1 MEEFG
6 YNLTADLIRKSRTYG
21 MADVHYMIY
30 ADLRAC
36 GWTMRNAWMVA
47 FNGQGTNWTK
57 DMLEKEM
64 NRLESLESVQKRI
77 EEVTGGRTSDKEE
90 LTPEE
95 LAKATS
101 KEKILKDLV
110 LAQRK
115 AKYGSPE
122 WLKIVAAIAEYNK
135 IKQDDIQV
143 EDTTVH
149 YYLPVSMP
157 SSCSECIIFK
167 NGKANFKDKKGKG

>member
-47 FNGQGTNWTK
+47 FNGYGVNWTK

-77 EEVTGGRTSDKEE
+77 EEVTGKRTSDKED

-95 LAKATS
+95 LAKETS

-110 LAQRK
+110 IARRRYK
-115 AKYGSPE
+115 EGSKE
-122 WLKIVAAIAEYNK
+122 WTEQTKLIAEYSR

-149 YYLPVSMP
+149 FHLPVSYP
-157 SSCSECIIFK
+157 NRCEECLIFK
-167 NGKANFKDKKGKG
+167 NGKAKLKPKPKG

>member
-36 GWTMRNAWMVA
+36 GWSMRNAWMVA

-77 EEVTGGRTSDKEE
+77 EEVMGKRTSDKED

-95 LAKATS
+95 LAKETS

-110 LAQRK
+110 IARRRYK
-115 AKYGSPE
+115 EGSKE
-122 WLKIVAAIAEYNK
+122 WTEQTKLIAEYSR

-149 YYLPVSMP
+149 FHLPVSYP
-157 SSCSECIIFK
+157 NRCEECLIFK
-167 NGKANFKDKKGKG
+167 NGKAKLKPKPKG

>member
-57 DMLEKEM
+57 DMLEKE
-64 NRLESLESVQKRI
+64 
-77 EEVTGGRTSDKEE
+77 G
-90 LTPEE
+90 
-95 LAKATS
+95 
-101 KEKILKDLV
+101 
-110 LAQRK
+110 
-115 AKYGSPE
+115 
-122 WLKIVAAIAEYNK
+122 
-135 IKQDDIQV
+135 
-143 EDTTVH
+143 
-149 YYLPVSMP
+149 LPVSF
-157 SSCSECIIFK
+157 SEEKPDPEMVI
-167 NGKANFKDKKGKG
+167 ASAMHDKKAEGESIVTVRLDDIGSFRFEAASREQLMEDYLEVFG

>member
-36 GWTMRNAWMVA
+36 GWSMRNAWMVA

-57 DMLEKEM
+57 EMLEKEM

-77 EEVTGGRTSDKEE
+77 EEVTGKRTSDKED

-95 LAKATS
+95 LAKETS

-110 LAQRK
+110 IARRRYK
-115 AKYGSPE
+115 EGSKE
-122 WLKIVAAIAEYNK
+122 WTEQTKLIAEYSR

-149 YYLPVSMP
+149 FHLPVSYP
-157 SSCSECIIFK
+157 NRCEECLIFK
-167 NGKANFKDKKGKG
+167 NGKAKLKPKPKG

>member
-77 EEVTGGRTSDKEE
+77 EEVTGKRTSDKED

-95 LAKATS
+95 LAKETS

-110 LAQRK
+110 IARRRYK
-115 AKYGSPE
+115 EGSKE
-122 WLKIVAAIAEYNK
+122 WTEQTKLIAEYSR

-149 YYLPVSMP
+149 FHLPVSYP
-157 SSCSECIIFK
+157 NRCEECLIFK
-167 NGKANFKDKKGKG
+167 NGKAKLKPKPKS

>member
-47 FNGQGTNWTK
+47 FNGYGVNWTK

-77 EEVTGGRTSDKEE
+77 EEVMGKRTSDKED

-95 LAKATS
+95 LAKETS

-110 LAQRK
+110 IARRRYK
-115 AKYGSPE
+115 EGSKE
-122 WLKIVAAIAEYNK
+122 WTEQTKLIAEYSR

-149 YYLPVSMP
+149 FHLPVSYP
-157 SSCSECIIFK
+157 NRCEECLIFK
-167 NGKANFKDKKGKG
+167 NGKAKLKPKPKG

>member
-36 GWTMRNAWMVA
+36 GWTMRNASMVA

-57 DMLEKEM
+57 ETLEKEM

-95 LAKATS
+95 LARETS

-143 EDTTVH
+143 EDTTCH
-149 YYLPVSMP
+149 FYLPLNYP
-157 SSCSECIIFK
+157 NRCEDCLIFK
-167 NGKANFKDKKGKG
+167 NGKSKLKPKPKS

>member
-57 DMLEKEM
+57 EMLEKEM

-143 EDTTVH
+143 EATTCH
-149 YYLPVSMP
+149 FYLPLNYP
-157 SSCSECIIFK
+157 NRCEDCLIFK
-167 NGKANFKDKKGKG
+167 NGKSKLKQKPKS

>member
-1 MEEFG
+1 MEDFG
-6 YNLTADLIRKSRTYG
+6 YNLTAELIRKSRTYG
-21 MADVHYMIY
+21 MADVHYLIY

-36 GWTMRNAWMVA
+36 GWSMRNAWMVA

-77 EEVTGGRTSDKEE
+77 AEVTGARLSEKEE

-101 KEKILKDLV
+101 KEKILSDLV
-110 LAQRK
+110 IAQRRQK
-115 AKYGSPE
+115 QGSPD
-122 WLKIVAAIAEYNK
+122 WLKTTALIADYNK

-149 YYLPVSMP
+149 FYLPKNYP
-157 SSCSECIIFK
+157 TSCKDCLLRK
-167 NGKANFKDKKGKG
+167 NGRGGKS

>member
-36 GWTMRNAWMVA
+36 GWSMRNAWMVA

-77 EEVTGGRTSDKEE
+77 EAVTGGRTSDKEE

-101 KEKILKDLV
+101 KEKMLKDLV
-110 LAQRK
+110 LSERK

-122 WLKIVAAIAEYNK
+122 SLKIVAAIAEYNK

-149 YYLPVSMP
+149 FFLPENYP
-157 SSCSECIIFK
+157 NRCEDCLIFK
-167 NGKANFKDKKGKG
+167 NGKSKLKPKSKS

>member
-36 GWTMRNAWMVA
+36 GWSMRNAWMVA
-47 FNGQGTNWTK
+47 FNGYGVNWTK

-77 EEVTGGRTSDKEE
+77 EEVTGKRTSDKED

-95 LAKATS
+95 LAKETS

-110 LAQRK
+110 IARRRYK
-115 AKYGSPE
+115 EGSKE
-122 WLKIVAAIAEYNK
+122 WTEQTKLIAEYSR

-149 YYLPVSMP
+149 FHLPVSYP
-157 SSCSECIIFK
+157 NRCEECLIFK
-167 NGKANFKDKKGKG
+167 NGKAKLKPKPKG